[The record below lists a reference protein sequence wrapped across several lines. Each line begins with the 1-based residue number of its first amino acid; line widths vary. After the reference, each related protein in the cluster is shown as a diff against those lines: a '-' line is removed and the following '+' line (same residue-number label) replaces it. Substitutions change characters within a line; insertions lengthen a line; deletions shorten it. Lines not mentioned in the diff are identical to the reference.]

1 MNDDIPR
8 LEQSKFAEKARPW
21 ASAAVL
27 ITAATLGWAVAEGVA
42 RFADSVRVQL
52 GNSATCCE
60 SFRAYRLED
69 SAQRE
74 FWVDVIQQLRQDD
87 HKFSERLSNL
97 HTTVAVLSARM
108 DAARIGNT
116 ESDERKWRDE
126 VDQLKRQIEQLTE
139 KGQ

>member
-1 MNDDIPR
+1 
-8 LEQSKFAEKARPW
+8 
-21 ASAAVL
+21 
-27 ITAATLGWAVAEGVA
+27 VAEGVA

-52 GNSATCCE
+52 SDSATCCE
-60 SFRAYRLED
+60 SFRAYRIED